1 MYHLKQT
8 LKYLNLLQHL
18 RQLEKGDNL
27 KVRRFRQRD
36 TEFKRCNHQKS
47 PSRKSTPQKES

>member
-18 RQLEKGDNL
+18 RQLEKEDNL